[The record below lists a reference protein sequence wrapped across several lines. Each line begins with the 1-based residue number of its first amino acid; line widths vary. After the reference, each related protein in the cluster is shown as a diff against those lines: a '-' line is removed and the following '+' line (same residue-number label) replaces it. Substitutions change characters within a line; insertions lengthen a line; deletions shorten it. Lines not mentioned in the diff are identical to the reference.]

1 MPLRTHLR
9 SFISLLVTTV
19 LLPLAVLA
27 LGVWERERGAA
38 DGVDLDAERSR
49 LTEVVRRLELQASRD
64 GRPDYAMTF
73 ENNGQLYGGPLALVQ
88 AREARDRAAT
98 LTKVM
103 AARQVMP
110 PVVIWAAGL
119 ATALSVLVL
128 FAGAVLGW
136 LSRTS
141 REVLVRGFALVRRV
155 LPAVLAAQVVLGTAA
170 FAAAVAFEAVALA
183 RPGVGTGEIKMLV
196 LAALAIGGSLVVAAG
211 TLAGLRRTRTA
222 FEPDPLIVFGRLV
235 SADEAPGLWR
245 LVKTMAERL
254 GALAPEAIV
263 VGLTGGFFVS
273 AGPKVLEPGGTPLS
287 GSTLYLPLPYLP
299 LLRVDEVAAIIGHEL
314 AHFAGRDT
322 DYTLRFL
329 PIYAGVGR
337 SLDAVTS
344 AGAGS
349 GSVFGLL
356 SPALRLGLFVMARF
370 HNAVRRWS
378 RAREFAA
385 DAAGADQTSR
395 DAVAR
400 ALLRT
405 GAVEPHVAAVLARA
419 AAARADQ
426 APPDLVAAVFDGALA
441 HGIGEPADWLGA
453 AQPHPT
459 DTHPPTRQRLAKLGL
474 SATPDLLASATALP
488 PPGALAGLA
497 VYLADPAGLCRAATA
512 DFLAEVRRRDEARTA
527 HLAATAASVGAEEHV
542 LRENTRA
549 GALFFVCAGVGFALA
564 ASALALLG
572 FPGLSK
578 DEARF
583 VAAVALACGLLLGG
597 FGALWLR
604 RCERIFLVFRPEAL
618 AVLGLDRAIPWTE
631 IADVDVNFINNRVT
645 ARLLLS
651 PDIAVPRLD
660 PGARKVKL
668 DAGRGIVT
676 VTAVLPRRMRPHDFA
691 DLLGRYRQAAAARR
705 HLVGSTA
712 APPGMAYEAGADR
725 DTVHQR
731 SAPRRLAQVGRGVRH
746 TILVV
751 LSILMFA
758 AMLIGALAYTAPA
771 LVSDWQVR
779 DSARPIAGA
788 RVTEGRCSAQLVFE
802 ICNATLLVPTASG
815 TVARHLIYAFTGVH
829 VGAYGVRVLADP
841 GRPALATT
849 DMALDKLWNRTV
861 TLAGFAFLLLVF
873 TVLPAIALLRNR
885 RHAPA

>member
-1 MPLRTHLR
+1 MTMLTRIRAFTG
-9 SFISLLVTTV
+9 LLVATV

-27 LGVWERERGAA
+27 FGLWERQRGAA
-38 DGVDLDAERSR
+38 DRVDLDVERSR
-49 LTEVVRRLELQASRD
+49 LTESVQFEAQAPRD
-64 GRPDYAMTF
+64 GRPDYRMTF
-73 ENNGQLYGGPLALVQ
+73 ENNGQLYGGPLALAQ
-88 AREARDRAAT
+88 AREARDRVAFLA
-98 LTKVM
+98 KVM
-103 AARQVMP
+103 AVREALP
-110 PVVIWAAGL
+110 PIVVWAAGL

-128 FAGAVLGW
+128 FAGFVLGW
-136 LSRTS
+136 LGRTS
-141 REVLVRGFALVRRV
+141 REMLVRGFALVRHL
-155 LPAVLAAQVVLGTAA
+155 LPAMLAAQVVLGTVA

-196 LAALAIGGSLVVAAG
+196 LAALAIAGSLVVAAG

-235 SADEAPGLWR
+235 SADEALGLWR
-245 LVKTMAERL
+245 LVKTLSERL
-254 GALAPEAIV
+254 GALAPEAIA

-273 AGPKVLEPGGTPLS
+273 AGPKVLEPGGMPLS
-287 GSTLYLPLPYLP
+287 GRTLYLPLPYLP
-299 LLRVDEVAAIIGHEL
+299 LLRVEEVAAIIGHEL

-337 SLDAVTS
+337 SLDAVNS

-349 GSVFGLL
+349 GSIFGLL

-370 HNAVRRWS
+370 HNAVRHWS

-385 DAAGADQTSR
+385 DADGAGQTSR
-395 DAVAR
+395 EAVAR

-405 GAVEPHVAAVLARA
+405 GAVEPHIAAVLARA
-419 AAARADQ
+419 AARPNQ

-459 DTHPPTRQRLAKLGL
+459 DTHPPTRQRLAKLGV
-474 SATPDLLASATALP
+474 SATPHLLAGAAAPP
-488 PPGALAGLA
+488 PPGALAELA
-497 VYLADPAGLCRAATA
+497 VYLADPASLCRTATA

-527 HLAATAASVGAEEHV
+527 HLAATAASVGAEDHV

-549 GALFFVCAGVGFALA
+549 GALTFVCAGIGFALA

-572 FPGLSK
+572 FPGLSN

-583 VAAVALACGLLLGG
+583 VAAVALACGVLLGG
-597 FGALWLR
+597 FGTLWLR
-604 RCERIFLVFRPEAL
+604 RGERVFLVFRPEAL
-618 AVLGLDRAIPWTE
+618 AVSGLDRAIAWTD
-631 IADVDVNFINNRVT
+631 IADVDVKSTNNRVT

-651 PDIAVPRLD
+651 PDSVVPRLE

-676 VTAVLPRRMRPHDFA
+676 VTAVLPRRMRPRDFA

-705 HLVGSTA
+705 YLGGSTA
-712 APPGMAYEAGADR
+712 APPDTAVEAGADR
-725 DTVHQR
+725 DVAPQR
-731 SAPRRLAQVGRGVRH
+731 SGPMRLAQVSRGPGQ

-751 LSILMFA
+751 LSILMFG
-758 AMLIGALAYTAPA
+758 AMLAGAVAYTAPA

-788 RVTEGRCSAQLVFE
+788 QVTEGRCSAQLVFE

-815 TVARHLIYAFTGVH
+815 TVARRLTFAFTGVT
-829 VGAYGVRVLADP
+829 VGSRGVRVLADP
-841 GRPALATT
+841 TRLALATT
-849 DMALDKLWNRTV
+849 DMALERLWNRTV
-861 TLAGFAFLLLVF
+861 TLTCITLLLLAL
-873 TVLPAIALLRNR
+873 TVLPAIALARNR
-885 RHAPA
+885 RRAPV